1 MTSNTTLM
9 NPKKWFNI
17 LFWLGSITAVLTAT
31 LRLLSRRQSLP
42 CPAWLSILLEN
53 PYMNSV
59 AGANKILD
67 RMALESGMKVLD
79 VGCGPGRL
87 TIPAAERVGPAGA
100 VVALDIQ
107 SEMLHRLQK
116 RIETQNLTNIQTIQA
131 GAGDGAVPH
140 NTFDRALL
148 VTVLGEIPDRQAAL
162 SEIFTALKPGGIL
175 SITEALP
182 DPHYQSRT
190 QLRKLAKGVGFKE
203 ASCTGNWVA
212 FTSNFIKPASVR
224 GELI

>member
-1 MTSNTTLM
+1 MTARAVSVS
-9 NPKKWFNI
+9 PKKWLNVF
-17 LFWLGSITAVLTAT
+17 LGVIGVTAVLTAI
-31 LRLLSRRQSLP
+31 LRFLSRRQSLP

-59 AGANKILD
+59 AGAEIILD

-87 TIPAAERVGPAGA
+87 AIPAAKRVGPTGS

-107 SEMLHRLQK
+107 PEMLNRLRERIAAQK
-116 RIETQNLTNIQTIQA
+116 LTNIQTIQA

-140 NTFDRALL
+140 DTFDRALL

-162 SEIFTALKPGGIL
+162 AEIFAALKPGGVL

-190 QLRKLAKGVGFKE
+190 QLRRLAQAVGFE
-203 ASCTGNWVA
+203 EQNYAGSWVA
-212 FTSNFIKPASVR
+212 FTINFVKPGV
-224 GELI
+224 

>member
-1 MTSNTTLM
+1 MTSETVAANT
-9 NPKKWFNI
+9 KKRVNI
-17 LFWLGSITAVLTAT
+17 LLGVVGATAVLTAL
-31 LRLLSRRQSLP
+31 LRFLSRRQSLP

-59 AGANKILD
+59 AGAEKILD
-67 RMALESGMKVLD
+67 RIALQPGMKVLD

-87 TIPAAERVGPAGA
+87 TIPAAKRVGPTGS

-107 SEMLHRLQK
+107 PEMLNRLRQ
-116 RIETQNLTNIQTIQA
+116 RITDQNLTNIQTIQA

-140 NTFDRALL
+140 DTFDRALL

-162 SEIFTALKPGGIL
+162 TEILDALKPGGIL

-190 QLRKLAKGVGFKE
+190 QLRKLTQEVGYE
-203 ASCTGNWVA
+203 EQSCTGNWVA
-212 FTSNFIKPASVR
+212 FTINFVKPTF
-224 GELI
+224 

>member
-1 MTSNTTLM
+1 MTSEAAVVNT
-9 NPKKWFNI
+9 KKRINI
-17 LFWLGSITAVLTAT
+17 LLGLVGVTAVLTAI
-31 LRLLSRRQSLP
+31 LRFLSRRQSMP

-59 AGANKILD
+59 AGAEKILD
-67 RMALESGMKVLD
+67 RMALEPGMKVLD

-87 TIPAAERVGPAGA
+87 TIPAAKRVGPTGT

-107 SEMLHRLQK
+107 PEMLNRLRE
-116 RIETQNLTNIQTIQA
+116 RITAQNLTNIQTIQA

-162 SEIFTALKPGGIL
+162 AEIFTALKPGGVL

-190 QLRKLAKGVGFKE
+190 QLRKLTQAVGYE
-203 ASCTGNWVA
+203 EQSCTGNWVA
-212 FTSNFIKPASVR
+212 FTMNFVKPGV
-224 GELI
+224 E

>member
-1 MTSNTTLM
+1 MTSETVAANT
-9 NPKKWFNI
+9 KRRVNI
-17 LFWLGSITAVLTAT
+17 LLGVVGATAVLTAL
-31 LRLLSRRQSLP
+31 LRFLSRRQSLP

-59 AGANKILD
+59 AGAEKILD
-67 RMALESGMKVLD
+67 RIALQPGMKVLD

-87 TIPAAERVGPAGA
+87 TIPAAKRVGPTGS

-107 SEMLHRLQK
+107 PEMLNRLRQ
-116 RIETQNLTNIQTIQA
+116 RITDQNLTNIQTIQA

-140 NTFDRALL
+140 DTFDRALL

-162 SEIFTALKPGGIL
+162 TEILDALKPGGIL

-190 QLRKLAKGVGFKE
+190 QLRKLTQEVGYE
-203 ASCTGNWVA
+203 EQSCTGNWVA
-212 FTSNFIKPASVR
+212 FTINFVKPTF
-224 GELI
+224 

>member
-1 MTSNTTLM
+1 MTTKAVSV
-9 NPKKWFNI
+9 NPKKW
-17 LFWLGSITAVLTAT
+17 LSVSLGVVGVTAVLTAI
-31 LRLLSRRQSLP
+31 LRLLSRRQSMP

-59 AGANKILD
+59 AGAEKILD
-67 RMALESGMKVLD
+67 RMVLEPGMKVLD

-87 TIPAAERVGPAGA
+87 TIPAAKQVGSAGS

-107 SEMLHRLQK
+107 PEMLNRLHE
-116 RIETQNLTNIQTIQA
+116 RITAQNLTNIQTIQA

-140 NTFDRALL
+140 DTFDRALL

-162 SEIFTALKPGGIL
+162 AEIFTALKPGGIL

-182 DPHYQSRT
+182 DPHYQSRS
-190 QLRKLAKGVGFKE
+190 QLRKLAQTVGYE
-203 ASCTGNWVA
+203 EQSCTGNWIA
-212 FTSNFIKPASVR
+212 FTMNFVKPTV
-224 GELI
+224 

>member
-1 MTSNTTLM
+1 MSAYT
-9 NPKKWFNI
+9 KKWFN
-17 LFWLGSITAVLTAT
+17 LLLGLVGVTAVLTT
-31 LRLLSRRQSLP
+31 ILRLLSRRQSLP

-59 AGANKILD
+59 AGAEKILD
-67 RMALESGMKVLD
+67 RMALEPSMKVLD

-87 TIPAAERVGPAGA
+87 TIPAAKRVGPTGSVA
-100 VVALDIQ
+100 ALDIQ
-107 SEMLHRLQK
+107 PEMLQRLQE
-116 RIETQNLTNIQTIQA
+116 RIDAQNLSNIQTIQA

-148 VTVLGEIPDRQAAL
+148 VTVLGEIPDRPAAL
-162 SEIFTALKPGGIL
+162 AEIFAALKPGGVL

-190 QLRKLAKGVGFKE
+190 QLRKLAQSTGYGE
-203 ASCTGNWVA
+203 QSYTGNWIA
-212 FTSNFIKPASVR
+212 FTMNFVKPTV
-224 GELI
+224 